1 MSLTN
6 GELSAAD
13 IAAVTGNNN
22 GGFGVEMELGG
33 SLFSSYSCS
42 TATGATM
49 AVATVLELAVQ
60 FKEASINLLL

>member
-22 GGFGVEMELGG
+22 GGFGNWGG
-33 SLFSSYSCS
+33 D
-42 TATGATM
+42 GAW
-49 AVATVLELAVQ
+49 
-60 FKEASINLLL
+60 